1 MRKLAA
7 AVVAFALL
15 SCRTGGVRP
24 RYNPVPHSV
33 MMLLPDSAKN
43 IVVILADRSVA
54 MGFTVARYSPDEGYL
69 ETGWYDTQTKRPVG
83 DPFNG
88 LDRIIKLRFFAD
100 PWQGRTRLVAESVR
114 RIAWDPSEPP
124 HDLERMVPDDHP
136 GRALLD
142 SVLAVVRP
150 PDTTTTQA
158 DTTRGNAARPDTT
171 RGNTTRPDTTRRDTT
186 RALPRP
192 SPARP

>member
-7 AVVAFALL
+7 AALALALL
-15 SCRTGGVRP
+15 SCRTGGIRP
-24 RYNPVPHSV
+24 RYAPVPHSI

-43 IVVILADRSVA
+43 VVVTLADRSVA
-54 MGFTVARYSPDEGYL
+54 MGFTVARYAPNEGYL
-69 ETGWYDTQTKRPVG
+69 ETGWYDTKTKRPVG
-83 DPFNG
+83 DPFND
-88 LDRIIKLRFFAD
+88 LDRIVKLRFFAD

-114 RIAWDPSEPP
+114 RIAWDPSEPQ

-150 PDTTTTQA
+150 PDTTTTQP
-158 DTTRGNAARPDTT
+158 DTTRANARPDTA
-171 RGNTTRPDTTRRDTT
+171 RGNATRPDTTRRDTT
-186 RALPRP
+186 RVLPRP